1 MVPHGREVL
10 LAERVDGPHPVRG
23 VALLGARAAMGLL
36 GPVHGMHEGDE
47 CEAAVRI
54 LQATQPV
61 SGEGETV
68 VGVTTE

>member
-1 MVPHGREVL
+1 
-10 LAERVDGPHPVRG
+10 
-23 VALLGARAAMGLL
+23 MGLL